1 VSCVRKQNRCEV
13 KRQCCKFFGA
23 SVFVIVEI
31 TVLYV
36 YTLIKTISNIKIKH
50 AQVSDCATYSDSA
63 AWCDVSNS
71 TKDTR
76 QCTHQLRVGV
86 ETCRESRWSL
96 TDRRIQGQTLLL
108 ITCLLA
114 APLFLCLH
122 NTHGRRDSKH
132 HPFLPYPAGM
142 SSYDDDYQPRPRR
155 HRDNRPPYPD
165 DGPSSSAAFPTAPDA
180 PPAATSSSSL
190 PPPPL
195 GSAIKQ
201 EGSRN
206 RKAHLHP
213 EFPDEAS
220 FLNTRSHDLERKNR
234 PDERRFRE
242 KRDGY
247 ESDEGERH
255 RKAATMSSRKPRY
268 DDEESELPPR
278 SSRRRG
284 EGDMYGRAPPRDDQY
299 EDRDRRRPPPR
310 RRDDDDES
318 LPPRRKGP
326 RDGVEYGA
334 DPIKPKRRQTER
346 ELPRR
351 RERDDDD
358 RRRRDKYEE
367 YSDEDDYR
375 PRRRRS
381 EEPPRRKR
389 EDRYDD
395 YDEAPR
401 RRRDDVSRRDEPDRR
416 RDRDRSRRRHSDDDY
431 DDRRGGRDRDRA
443 PKEIKVGKYD
453 VGPWL
458 EKGQKYYGVV
468 APIVTPMIMNYMRKK
483 K

>member
-1 VSCVRKQNRCEV
+1 
-13 KRQCCKFFGA
+13 
-23 SVFVIVEI
+23 
-31 TVLYV
+31 
-36 YTLIKTISNIKIKH
+36 
-50 AQVSDCATYSDSA
+50 
-63 AWCDVSNS
+63 
-71 TKDTR
+71 
-76 QCTHQLRVGV
+76 
-86 ETCRESRWSL
+86 
-96 TDRRIQGQTLLL
+96 
-108 ITCLLA
+108 
-114 APLFLCLH
+114 
-122 NTHGRRDSKH
+122 
-132 HPFLPYPAGM
+132 M

-155 HRDNRPPYPD
+155 HRDNRPPYPVGPD
-165 DGPSSSAAFPTAPDA
+165 DDFASAPGTAAFPTAPDA

-195 GSAIKQ
+195 GSAIKR

-220 FLNTRSHDLERKNR
+220 FLSPRSHDLERKDR
-234 PDERRFRE
+234 QDERRFRE

-268 DDEESELPPR
+268 DDEESELPLR

-284 EGDMYGRAPPRDDQY
+284 EGDMYGRPPPRDDQY
-299 EDRDRRRPPPR
+299 EDRERRRPPPR

-326 RDGVEYGA
+326 REGVEYGA

-346 ELPRR
+346 EPPRR

-358 RRRRDKYEE
+358 RRRRDKYDEP
-367 YSDEDDYR
+367 SDDEDYR

-381 EEPPRRKR
+381 EEPPRRR
-389 EDRYDD
+389 RDDRYDD
-395 YDEAPR
+395 YEEPPR
-401 RRRDDVSRRDEPDRR
+401 RRRDDPMRRDEPDRR
-416 RDRDRSRRRHSDDDY
+416 RDRDRSRRRYSDDDY
-431 DDRRGGRDRDRA
+431 DDRRGGSGRDRDRA

-458 EKGQKYYGVV
+458 EKGQKYYGVL
-468 APIVTPMIMNYMRKK
+468 APIVTPMVMNYMRKK